1 MHGFGTDHPTEVTV
15 SDATQSANDTTSS
28 GASGLAGRLRSL
40 LGAIDRNAERYLVF
54 LIYTY
59 LIFIIIAEVLRRFV
73 LDFSSLWGSRTAVY
87 AYIYLTYLGMSWAV
101 RERTHIRLDALF
113 DVVSDRTEGL
123 LYILGDVMMLVFALY
138 TLNYS
143 LPLIL
148 TSIEFGSATQALRV
162 NRAFFQF
169 AVPFG
174 FLLFS
179 GRVIQRM
186 YYDIQ
191 DVRHGREVYKGEA
204 IFLEDDEEE
213 EETGKTGSD
222 TESDT
227 DAGTTGGS

>member
-1 MHGFGTDHPTEVTV
+1 M
-15 SDATQSANDTTSS
+15 
-28 GASGLAGRLRSL
+28 
-40 LGAIDRNAERYLVF
+40 IDRNAERYLVF

-59 LIFIIIAEVLRRFV
+59 LIFIIIAEVTRRFV

-113 DVVSDRTEGL
+113 DLVSKRIEGL
-123 LYILGDVMMLVFALY
+123 LYIFGDVMMLLFALY

-143 LPLIL
+143 IPLIL
-148 TSIEFGSATQALRV
+148 TSLEFGSATQALRL

-204 IFLEDDEEE
+204 IFLEEDKDEG
-213 EETGKTGSD
+213 ETESD
-222 TESDT
+222 TQPDT
-227 DAGTTGGS
+227 DAGTRGGS